1 MINFVLIFLW
11 EETVDLCVII
21 TYLFLKQGVVE
32 LMREIHIWH
41 FKTIRMAT
49 AVITL
54 IMITMIIAMDVVI
67 IIVMNTIMMVI
78 VIVAVAVAVIHVSAI
93 FQLNDIGVA

>member
-1 MINFVLIFLW
+1 MM
-11 EETVDLCVII
+11 II

-49 AVITL
+49 AGI
-54 IMITMIIAMDVVI
+54 IMIIMIIIAMMMII
-67 IIVMNTIMMVI
+67 IIVMNTIIMII
-78 VIVAVAVAVIHVSAI
+78 VIVAVAIIHVSAI
-93 FQLNDIGVA
+93 FQLNDIVVA

>member
-1 MINFVLIFLW
+1 M
-11 EETVDLCVII
+11 CVGRYSSSVCII

-32 LMREIHIWH
+32 LMREIHIGH
-41 FKTIRMAT
+41 LKTTRMAT

-54 IMITMIIAMDVVI
+54 IMIIIVIIAMMVVI
-67 IIVMNTIMMVI
+67 IIVMDTIVMVI
-78 VIVAVAVAVIHVSAI
+78 VIVAVATIHVSAI

>member
-1 MINFVLIFLW
+1 MF
-11 EETVDLCVII
+11 VII

-54 IMITMIIAMDVVI
+54 IMITMIIAMIVMLI
-67 IIVMNTIMMVI
+67 TVMNTMMVI
-78 VIVAVAVAVIHVSAI
+78 VIVAVAIIHIAAI